1 MRHTARRLE
10 HLASLRIPVAGK
22 TVIDV
27 GAGIGDH
34 LSYYLDR
41 GCTVSAI
48 DARPEIVSFLQKQY
62 PQISSAVFDVEAD
75 ENLIQTTYNVVHC
88 YGLLYHVSRPER
100 VITLLSSVCSELL
113 FLETCVSFGVEGF
126 VQTVPEDKRKPSQA
140 YGGIGSRPTRQ
151 WVFDQLK
158 EQFPYVYIPK
168 TQPNHEE
175 FPTEWNQ
182 PSRAPFT
189 RAIFIASR
197 FAIKN
202 ELLLTSLPLVQ
213 PRHE

>member
-41 GCTVSAI
+41 GCVVSAI
-48 DARPEIVSFLQKQY
+48 DARPEIISFLQKKY
-62 PQISSAVFDVEAD
+62 PQVFSSIVDVEAD
-75 ENLIQTTYNVVHC
+75 EHLIQTTYNVVHC

-100 VITLLSSVCSELL
+100 VIRLLSSLCSEVL
-113 FLETCVSFGVEGF
+113 FLETCVSLGIEGL
-126 VQTVPEDKRKPSQA
+126 VQTVPEDKRNPSQA
-140 YGGIGSRPTRQ
+140 YRGTGSRPTRQ
-151 WVFDQLK
+151 WVFDHLK
-158 EQFPYVYIPK
+158 EQFPYVYVPQ

-175 FPTEWNQ
+175 FPLVWNQ
-182 PSRAPFT
+182 PSNTSFT

-197 FAIKN
+197 FAILN
-202 ELLLTSLPLVQ
+202 ELLLTSLPSVQ
-213 PRHE
+213 FRHE